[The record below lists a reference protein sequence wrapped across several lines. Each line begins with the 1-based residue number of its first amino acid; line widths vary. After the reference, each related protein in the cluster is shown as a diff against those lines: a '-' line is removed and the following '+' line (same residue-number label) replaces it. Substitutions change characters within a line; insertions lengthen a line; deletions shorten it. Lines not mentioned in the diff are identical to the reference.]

1 MRRERWR
8 CLVAALWLALAG
20 SARGE
25 PVAIT
30 FDDLPLN
37 GPLPAG
43 TTRAR
48 IAVDVARIL
57 RAHHVPASMGF
68 ANGAALEDGAD
79 ARLALRRWLEGG
91 QRLGNHTAH
100 HLDLHRVGTVAFL
113 EDVAAHEQAMRG
125 VAPSDPI
132 HWFRYPYLN
141 EGASPEQRDAVRAAL
156 EARGYRIAAVT
167 LEFQDY
173 LWNAPYARCS
183 ERHDGAQL
191 RRLRASY
198 LASAIGSI
206 TAERAAARQVFG
218 RDIPHVLLLH
228 LGAIT
233 PHVLDP
239 LLAALKRLD
248 LQPASLE
255 TVAADAAY
263 AFPHLDGPQSG
274 TLLGQWAASR
284 GEVGPSGPPRPV
296 EGLEAVCRT
305 PSMASR
311 P

>member
-1 MRRERWR
+1 
-8 CLVAALWLALAG
+8 VAALWLALAA

-25 PVAIT
+25 TFAVT

-43 TTRAR
+43 TTRER
-48 IAVDVARIL
+48 IAIEVARIL
-57 RAHHVPASMGF
+57 RAHHVPPSVGF

-79 ARLALRRWLEGG
+79 ARLALQRWLDGG
-91 QRLGNHTAH
+91 QRLGNHGAH
-100 HLDLHRVGTVAFL
+100 HLDLHRVGPAAFL
-113 EDVAAHEQAMRG
+113 EDVDAHERAMAA
-125 VAPSDPI
+125 VAPPDPRR
-132 HWFRYPYLN
+132 WFRYPYLN
-141 EGASPEQRDAVRAAL
+141 EGASAEQRDAVRSAL

-183 ERHDGAQL
+183 ERHDRAAL

-198 LASAIGSI
+198 LESAIGSI
-206 TAERAAARQVFG
+206 AAERAAARQLFG

-233 PHVLDP
+233 PHVLDR
-239 LLAALKRLD
+239 LLTALERQQ
-248 LQPASLE
+248 LQPATLE
-255 TVAADAAY
+255 AVAADAAY
-263 AFPHLDGPQSG
+263 RIPRLDGPQSG

-284 GEVGPSGPPRPV
+284 GEAGPSVPPRPADA
-296 EGLEAVCRT
+296 LEAVCRT
-305 PSMASR
+305 APQ